1 MDFTNTTEDVNILFS
16 SLQSATFY
24 SVEVKAFYRGNET
37 LESLPSS
44 TLVMT
49 APLPPDVT
57 VRAESVS

>member
-16 SLQSATFY
+16 SLQSPTFY

-37 LESLPSS
+37 LESLPTS